1 MKIGKIP
8 YANLFPIFYVLEK
21 EFSSYEFIEGVP
33 SELNRMIRDGLL
45 DVCPSSSI
53 EYILRPSHYRLI
65 DGHSVSSKGPVR
77 SILLFSRYPLKNLDG
92 KRICYSY
99 QSETSVAL
107 LRIILKK
114 FYRFEFTLEASKEPE
129 GSDYDAFLLI
139 GDDALRGA
147 SKLKFQVSWF
157 IYDLGQIWFEHTGL
171 PFVFALWIARK
182 DVEEESLHK
191 FVKDLNN
198 AKEIALKNLRNI
210 AKYSNLKGFMSE
222 EDILSYWSLIDY
234 GLKEEHKRGLYL
246 FDSYLKEI
254 GYDI

>member
-21 EFSSYEFIEGVP
+21 EYSSYEFIEGVP

-65 DGHSVSSKGPVR
+65 DGHSVSSKGPVM
-77 SILLFSRYPLKNLDG
+77 SILLFSRYPLENLNG

-114 FYRFEFTLEASKEPE
+114 FYRFKFTLEISKEPE
-129 GSDYDAFLLI
+129 DSDYDAFLLI
-139 GDDALRGA
+139 GDDALKGA
-147 SKLKFQVSWF
+147 SKSKFQVSWY
-157 IYDLGQIWFEHTGL
+157 IYDLGQIWFEQTGL

-182 DVEEESLHK
+182 EVQEKALNR
-191 FVKDLNN
+191 FVKDLDS
-198 AKEIALKNLRNI
+198 AKEIALKNLRDI
-210 AKYSNLKGFMSE
+210 AKYSNLKKFMSE
-222 EDILSYWSLIDY
+222 EEILSYWNLIDY
-234 GLKEEHKRGLYL
+234 DLKEEHKKGLHL